1 MAAITAAIVASIA
14 AVRAA
19 PRAPARSAPEA
30 RAPALDGTAP
40 RPALFHATHSEPAAR
55 RDGTIPGTP
64 R

>member
-14 AVRAA
+14 AVHAA
-19 PRAPARSAPEA
+19 PRAPSRSAPEA
-30 RAPALDGTAP
+30 RAVALDGATP

-55 RDGTIPGTP
+55 GGGTIPGTP